1 MLVSPKEKEA
11 FHLSG
16 KVMQLL
22 EEILCAFS
30 TPKELGKSMIKTM
43 LPLGIKVIVS
53 TDHKCQL
60 IFLIEDIQFQTIV
73 FLGPCP
79 KFNE

>member
-1 MLVSPKEKEA
+1 
-11 FHLSG
+11 
-16 KVMQLL
+16 
-22 EEILCAFS
+22 
-30 TPKELGKSMIKTM
+30 MIKTL
-43 LPLGIKVIVS
+43 LPLGIKVMVS

-60 IFLIEDIQFQTIV
+60 TFLIEDIQFQTIV